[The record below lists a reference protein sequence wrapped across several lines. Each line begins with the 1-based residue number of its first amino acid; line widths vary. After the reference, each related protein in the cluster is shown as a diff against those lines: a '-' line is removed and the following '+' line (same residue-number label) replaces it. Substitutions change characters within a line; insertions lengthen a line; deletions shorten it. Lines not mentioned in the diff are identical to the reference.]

1 MRFIKKE
8 EIITTLCNKEIRQ
21 PENIISVLK
30 EVKNEQFYFSLVIK
44 TTDSYGNSGKNISY
58 DKVRIKN
65 INEQDST
72 VDFIVFKKSASLVV
86 NSIQL
91 NNIVE
96 IYAVTQK
103 QMLSLNN
110 EKNDKTAFLDLED

>member
-1 MRFIKKE
+1 
-8 EIITTLCNKEIRQ
+8 
-21 PENIISVLK
+21 
-30 EVKNEQFYFSLVIK
+30 K

-65 INEQDST
+65 INEQDNT
-72 VDFIVFKKSASLVV
+72 VDFIIFKKSASLVV